1 MKPTLV
7 EPQSPSGYGKVP
19 FATSGPPNLTNT
31 GDNHKNNY
39 KNIILEILAVLFK
52 TNSIVFKEVKKS
64 LNILLICCPK
74 YPAKIKTRQQ
84 VRELFL
90 LQGDKLTLYKPPF
103 YLFQDTDTSAGRAEG
118 PRASS
123 DEVHQ
128 DNEVA
133 EEAQQLQLLPGTP
146 ISPRLSTHP

>member
-1 MKPTLV
+1 MKVIWRASLLKNC
-7 EPQSPSGYGKVP
+7 EQANQCNNSGE
-19 FATSGPPNLTNT
+19 T
-31 GDNHKNNY
+31 
-39 KNIILEILAVLFK
+39 E
-52 TNSIVFKEVKKS
+52 EVS
-64 LNILLICCPK
+64 ILLNCCPK
-74 YPAKIKTRQQ
+74 YPSKIKTRQQ

-90 LQGDKLTLYKPPF
+90 LQGNKLTLYKPPF

-133 EEAQQLQLLPGTP
+133 EEAQQLQLIPG
-146 ISPRLSTHP
+146 SPVSP